1 MTTSPLPRLHRPF
14 DRAEI
19 EGCIP
24 SRFARV
30 AEEHASSPAVSENG
44 VWTTYREL
52 DAAAN
57 AIAAT
62 LLRERGPASEPV
74 ALLFSGGIGAI
85 AALLGILKAGK
96 FYVAIDPAAPRLRQ
110 KEILADAGA
119 RCLVTD
125 EQHVEAARALAADM
139 PSLMV
144 VTEFKSDQNCPV
156 PAPQVAADAPM
167 GLFYTSGSTGKPK
180 GIEISHRYVL
190 KYSWTVNHCGH
201 LSSGDRQGLVF
212 FSGFAAGLGVIFSTL
227 LNGATLCPLDTSSL
241 STAQFIERLRQ
252 ERITF
257 LYPSVSLFREML
269 EELGPNNPLPSMR
282 RIFLAGQMVYRRD
295 VDRFQELCGPQ
306 CVLLVGFSSTEGGA
320 LTEFPIAKDTRLE
333 GTMVP
338 VGWPVPGVDLLLFD
352 AAGGRV
358 GAGEPGEIGVRSSAL
373 ATGYWRNPELTAQKF
388 LSDPDGGP
396 DRVFLTGDLGRLNAA
411 GGLELIGR
419 KDFQVKIRG
428 YRVELAEIE
437 SALFA
442 LESVSQAAVVAHESP
457 SDSQRLIA
465 YIVPASP
472 SPPTRKELRQALCE
486 RLPHYMIPS
495 TFVCLPAFPLTPTG
509 KVDRRSLP
517 PPDEFHAEQGEAFT
531 APVTAVEKLLAT
543 IWEQVLDV
551 RPVGLHDNFFEL
563 GGHSLLAMQIVS
575 RVQKALPSAPRPS
588 FWHRF
593 RLRSVRRFGAR
604 RELPLTIGD
613 FLRGPTVAEMAA
625 RIMAQSSP
633 RAMPISGTYVVPLR
647 TAGTQRPLFIL
658 PGGGGEESELMIFA
672 RMLPML
678 DPERP
683 VFGVRSRITV
693 DRSARRLS
701 VPRRA
706 ALIVKEIRRI
716 QPRGP
721 YLLLGECAAGPV
733 AMEIARLMEEQGSE
747 QNAVYL
753 LDTPPP
759 APSRQPRLLRWWR
772 SGGRAQPEQP
782 PASARLTRRLVSYYQ
797 TLEQWRPRRV
807 HCRLRVIVSA
817 ANPAADKIAQEW
829 RQWTA
834 GDYATLTVKGD
845 HHTYIREH
853 ADGLARTLNREF
865 ARL

>member
-1 MTTSPLPRLHRPF
+1 MTTSPRPRLNRPF

-30 AEEHASSPAVSENG
+30 AEEHASRPAVSENG
-44 VWTTYREL
+44 VWTTYRDL
-52 DAAAN
+52 DASAD
-57 AIAAT
+57 AIAAA

-96 FYVAIDPAAPRLRQ
+96 FYVAIDPASPRLRQ
-110 KEILADAGA
+110 KEILTDAGA

-125 EQHVEAARALAADM
+125 EQHVAAAHELATDM

-144 VTEFKSDQNCPV
+144 ITEFKSDQNCPM

-227 LNGATLCPLDTSSL
+227 LNGATLCPLDTSSF

-269 EELGPNNPLPSMR
+269 DELGPDNQLPSMR

-295 VDRFQELCGPQ
+295 VDRFQKLCGPQ
-306 CVLLVGFSSTEGGA
+306 CMLLLGFSSTEGGA
-320 LTEFPIAKDTRLE
+320 LTEFPISKDTRLQ
-333 GTMVP
+333 GTVVP
-338 VGWPVPGVDLLLFD
+338 VGWSVPGVDLLFFD
-352 AAGGRV
+352 DAGGRV
-358 GAGEPGEIGVRSSAL
+358 SAGEPGEIGVRSSAL

-388 LSDPDGGP
+388 LPDPDGGP

-437 SALFA
+437 SALSA
-442 LESVSQAAVVAHESP
+442 LESVRQAAVVTHESP
-457 SDSQRLIA
+457 SGSRRLIA
-465 YIVPASP
+465 YVVPASQP
-472 SPPTRKELRQALCE
+472 PPTRKALRQALCDH
-486 RLPHYMIPS
+486 LPPYMIPS
-495 TFVCLPAFPLTPTG
+495 TFVCLSAFPLTPTG
-509 KVDRRSLP
+509 KVDRRALP
-517 PPDEFHAEQGEAFT
+517 PPGDCHEVQGESFT

-551 RPVGLHDNFFEL
+551 RAVGLHDNFFEL
-563 GGHSLLAMQIVS
+563 GGHSLLALQVVS
-575 RVQKALPSAPRPS
+575 RVQKSLPSARRPA
-588 FWHRF
+588 FWHGF
-593 RLRSVRRFGAR
+593 RLWPFKPFRAR
-604 RELPLTIGD
+604 QETLLTVGD
-613 FLRGPTVAEMAA
+613 FLRAPTVAEMAA
-625 RIMAQSSP
+625 RITAQSSP
-633 RAMPISGTYVVPLR
+633 GGSPMGNTHVVPLR
-647 TAGTQRPLFIL
+647 KAGTQRPLFIL
-658 PGGGGEESELMIFA
+658 PGGSGEESELMIFA
-672 RMLPML
+672 RMVPML

-706 ALIVKEIRRI
+706 ALIVQEIRRI

-733 AMEIARLMEEQGSE
+733 AMEIARLTEERASE
-747 QNAVYL
+747 QNAVFL

-759 APSRQPRLLRWWR
+759 ARSQRPRLLRWWR
-772 SGGRAQPEQP
+772 SGERTQPDQP
-782 PASARLTRRLVSYYQ
+782 PASARLPRCLVSYYQ
-797 TLEQWRPRRV
+797 TLKQWRPRRV

-817 ANPAADKIAQEW
+817 ANPAADQIAREW
-829 RQWTA
+829 RRWTA
-834 GDYATLTVKGD
+834 GDYATLTVRGD

-853 ADGLARTLNREF
+853 ADELASALNREF